1 RIVSALHLPQEALIT
16 PAAPPA
22 AQPG

>member
-16 PAAPPA
+16 PAAPA
-22 AQPG
+22 SAQPG